1 MQKYIIT
8 SSRCQIKTPL
18 LLHSRKKCFIM
29 YLYMQTK
36 CTQCPVACGADRT
49 VRAGACSVKGLK
61 IAKYY
66 LHPFEEP
73 PISFKKG
80 SGCIFFC
87 GCPLKC
93 RFCQNFEVSR
103 ATRGKDITPSQLADI
118 FKELEDMGAD
128 NINLVNPSHYLSD
141 IAEAVELYKPHIPVV
156 YNTHGYEKL
165 ESLKIAAGFVDIW
178 LPDLKFTDPNMA
190 RRYTARADYAK
201 FALPAIEFMAQ
212 KQPSF
217 DEEGKMLTGCIIRHL
232 IMPLGVQDSVNVVN
246 FVATLPHTVYF
257 SLMSQYT
264 PCGDIED
271 IPELKRKIT
280 SREYKKVL
288 AAVEAA
294 GLENVFLQ
302 DKSSA
307 ETSFIPK
314 WDY

>member
-1 MQKYIIT
+1 MN
-8 SSRCQIKTPL
+8 
-18 LLHSRKKCFIM
+18 
-29 YLYMQTK
+29 
-36 CTQCPVACGADRT
+36 CTQCPVSCGADRSINK
-49 VRAGACSVKGLK
+49 GACSVRGLK

-73 PISFKKG
+73 PISFKNG

-103 ATRGKDITPSQLADI
+103 AQRGKDISVKELADI

-128 NINLVNPSHYLSD
+128 NINLVNPTHYLSE
-141 IAEAVELYKPHIPVV
+141 IAEAFSIYKPHIPIV
-156 YNTHGYEKL
+156 YNTHGYEKI
-165 ESLKIAAGFVDIW
+165 ESLKLAATFTDIW
-178 LPDLKFTDPNMA
+178 LPDLKFISADMSA
-190 RRYTARADYAK
+190 RYTSRADYAK
-201 FALPAIEFMAQ
+201 YALPAAEFMAQ
-212 KQPSF
+212 KPAAF
-217 DEEGKMLTGCIIRHL
+217 DEHGKMLSGCVIRHL
-232 IMPLGVQDSVNVVN
+232 IMPMGVEDSINVVN
-246 FVATLPHTVYF
+246 FVSTLPRTVYF

-264 PCGDIED
+264 PCGDIKD
-271 IPELKRKIT
+271 IPELNRKIT

-307 ETSFIPK
+307 EQCFIPK